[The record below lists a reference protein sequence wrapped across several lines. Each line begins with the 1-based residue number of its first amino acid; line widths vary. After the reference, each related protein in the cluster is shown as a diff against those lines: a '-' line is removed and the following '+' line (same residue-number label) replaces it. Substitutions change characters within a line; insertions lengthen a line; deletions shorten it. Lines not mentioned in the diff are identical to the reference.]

1 MIDTIEARR
10 ECFRSQFRREVD
22 GDVDG
27 ILVMIVFV
35 SCGLVPVGIEPL
47 AYRVHRSRK
56 LSRVERYRDAT
67 HQPPVAWPLQDVST
81 LLSQAK
87 AENYLP

>member
-56 LSRVERYRDAT
+56 LSRVEPDRDAA
-67 HQPPVAWPLQDVST
+67 HQPPTACPLRDVST
-81 LLSQAK
+81 FLPQAK
-87 AENYLP
+87 AVIFLS